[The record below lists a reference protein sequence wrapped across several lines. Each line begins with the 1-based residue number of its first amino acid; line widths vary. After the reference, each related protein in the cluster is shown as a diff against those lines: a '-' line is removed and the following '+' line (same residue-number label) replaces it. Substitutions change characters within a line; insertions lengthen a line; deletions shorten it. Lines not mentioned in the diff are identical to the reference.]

1 MRQQMRG
8 AMGRRLLVVTEVVAA
23 FFLLLIALL
32 TAGNVM
38 LRDFGGPSIPDWY
51 DGSRMLQGIALF
63 WGIAL
68 TTYYGSHICV
78 DMLWEHLRD
87 RGRRL
92 LDVLATSITAAFL
105 IPTAWMVWQKV
116 LSTDTQGTSDMRLPL
131 VWFYAVAALGMT
143 VAAVL
148 CVARLA
154 LLARGH
160 APSVSDVALPEHEG
174 EGRV

>member
-1 MRQQMRG
+1 MRHG
-8 AMGRRLLVVTEVVAA
+8 MGRRLLIATEGVAA
-23 FFLLLIALL
+23 VFLLLIALL

-78 DMLWEHLRD
+78 DIVWEHLRE
-87 RGRRL
+87 RGRRV
-92 LDVLATSITAAFL
+92 LDVLATSVTAAFL

-116 LSTDTQGTSDMRLPL
+116 ASTGTQGTSDLRLPL
-131 VWFYAVAALGMT
+131 VWFYAFAALGMT

-148 CVARLA
+148 CVVRLA
-154 LLARGH
+154 LLARGQP
-160 APSVSDVALPEHEG
+160 PSVAQTAALPEHEG
-174 EGRV
+174 HA

>member
-1 MRQQMRG
+1 MRHG
-8 AMGRRLLVVTEVVAA
+8 MGRRLLIATEVVAA
-23 FFLLLIALL
+23 VFLLLIALL

-78 DMLWEHLRD
+78 DIVWEHLSE
-87 RGRRL
+87 RGRRV
-92 LDVLATSITAAFL
+92 LDVLATSVTAAFL

-116 LSTDTQGTSDMRLPL
+116 ASTGTQGTSDLRLPL

-148 CVARLA
+148 CVVRLA
-154 LLARGH
+154 LLARGQP
-160 APSVSDVALPEHEG
+160 PSVAQTAALPEHEG
-174 EGRV
+174 HA